1 MNYLLKVAI
10 CWLVFYVLY
19 RLILEKTTF
28 FKLNRAYLLITL
40 LLGLVVPMVRI
51 SLGAPA
57 DPTEGSNWLPEVVV
71 RANNLVNQPYT
82 LPEITIQVPSS
93 AAWDIWPWLYW
104 GGVAYCLLRFLVG
117 LFQLYNIYRRGS
129 KQAMGKYTLVY
140 SEEVKAP
147 FSFMRCLFWP
157 AELEDENL
165 EREYMLR
172 HEETHILQYHT
183 LDVLFSEI
191 IKAICWF
198 NPLAYR
204 YSQALRDVH
213 EYLADA
219 AVLQNANRKQY
230 GHLLIRQSLSGPSI
244 ALVNHFSTSQLK
256 KRIHMMMRKK
266 TEGRAQLRYALSLP
280 LLVGLGFLFAQI
292 NIEAQVPTTSQNS
305 TLPPPPPMMVPTVV
319 EKGKV
324 EQPIHSNLSKE
335 VVIRRDTIP
344 NSVKEVVVTGYPF
357 KAIPE
362 KAIVVEGFPL
372 QPNQVK
378 EVVVQ
383 GYALNPQAPQEVVVA
398 GYPSRANTAKEL
410 VVVGY
415 PSRRDSVPATV
426 FKIVEKMPEYP
437 GGMDD
442 LIKFLSQNVRYPE
455 AAKKENIQGMV
466 VVQFIIDKDGTIRD
480 PHVVQGI
487 GGGANEEALRVVKM
501 MPKWK
506 PGLQK
511 GQAVNVQFNLPIR
524 FMLEGGVTE
533 KKGEASKEVFKVV
546 EQMPTYPEGQGALL
560 EFLAKNINYPKV
572 AKDNG
577 VEGMVVV
584 QYVIEKDG
592 SISNAKVVK
601 GIGAGCDEEALR
613 VVNAMPNWV
622 AGKQRGQAVAVQFNL
637 PIRFKLED
645 KTSSVLPTNTNTTR
659 LKVEDFK
666 ASPNPSKG
674 LFNLSF
680 RAEGKA
686 TNIEVYNMAGQR
698 VYQQSLTKFDG
709 TYNGQIDLS
718 KEPKGEYLLRITQG
732 SEQYSQK
739 VLKQ

>member
-1 MNYLLKVAI
+1 
-10 CWLVFYVLY
+10 
-19 RLILEKTTF
+19 
-28 FKLNRAYLLITL
+28 
-40 LLGLVVPMVRI
+40 
-51 SLGAPA
+51 
-57 DPTEGSNWLPEVVV
+57 
-71 RANNLVNQPYT
+71 
-82 LPEITIQVPSS
+82 
-93 AAWDIWPWLYW
+93 
-104 GGVAYCLLRFLVG
+104 
-117 LFQLYNIYRRGS
+117 
-129 KQAMGKYTLVY
+129 
-140 SEEVKAP
+140 
-147 FSFMRCLFWP
+147 
-157 AELEDENL
+157 
-165 EREYMLR
+165 MLR

-319 EKGKV
+319 EKGKGQ
-324 EQPIHSNLSKE
+324 QPVHSNLSKE

-344 NSVKEVVVTGYPF
+344 NSVKEVVVTGYPLNANPA
-357 KAIPE
+357 KPV
-362 KAIVVEGFPL
+362 VVEGFPL

-533 KKGEASKEVFKVV
+533 KKGEAPKEVFKVV

-739 VLKQ
+739 MLKQ

>member
-28 FKLNRAYLLITL
+28 FRLNRAYLLITL

-51 SLGAPA
+51 SLGAPV

-71 RANNLVNQPYT
+71 RANNLVNQSYT

-117 LFQLYNIYRRGS
+117 LFQLYRIYRRGN
-129 KQAMGKYTLVY
+129 KQATGKYTLVY
-140 SEEVKAP
+140 STEVKAP

-266 TEGRAQLRYALSLP
+266 TQGRAQLRYALSLP

-305 TLPPPPPMMVPTVV
+305 TLPPPPPMMAPGTV
-319 EKGKV
+319 EKGKA
-324 EQPIHSNLSKE
+324 EAPYSSMSKE
-335 VVIRRDTIP
+335 VIIRRDSTP
-344 NSVKEVVVTGYPF
+344 KVFEERVVQDFPLNSSQPQKQVVTGYPF
-357 KAIPE
+357 MANS
-362 KAIVVEGFPL
+362 A
-372 QPNQVK
+372 N
-378 EVVVQ
+378 EVVI
-383 GYALNPQAPQEVVVA
+383 
-398 GYPSRANTAKEL
+398 
-410 VVVGY
+410 VGF
-415 PSRRDSVPATV
+415 STKRDSIPGEV
-426 FKIVEKMPEYP
+426 FKVVEKMPEYP
-437 GGMDD
+437 NGSGE
-442 LIKFLSQNVRYPE
+442 LLKFLAQNIRYPE
-455 AAKKENIQGMV
+455 TAKKENIQGMV
-466 VVQFIIDKDGTIRD
+466 VVQFIIGKDGTIID
-480 PHVVQGI
+480 PHVVHGI

-506 PGLQK
+506 PGSQK

-524 FMLEGGVTE
+524 FMLDGGVIE
-533 KKGEASKEVFKVV
+533 KKAEAPNEVFRVV
-546 EQMPTYPEGQGALL
+546 EQMPSYPGGPADLL
-560 EFLAKNINYPKV
+560 KFLATNINYPKV

-592 SISNAKVVK
+592 SISNAKVVR

-613 VVNAMPNWV
+613 VVNAMPNWI

-637 PIRFKLED
+637 PIRFKLDD
-645 KTSSVLPTNTNTTR
+645 KKSTELPTNTTR

-686 TNIEVYNMAGQR
+686 TNIEVYNLAGQR

-739 VLKQ
+739 LLKQ

>member
-10 CWLVFYVLY
+10 CWLAFYVLY

-40 LLGLVVPMVRI
+40 LLGLVVPMVHI

-117 LFQLYNIYRRGS
+117 LFQLYNIYRRGN
-129 KQAMGKYTLVY
+129 KQAMGKYILVY

-266 TEGRAQLRYALSLP
+266 TQGRAQLRYALSLP

-305 TLPPPPPMMVPTVV
+305 TLPPPPPMMAPGVV
-319 EKGKV
+319 EKGKA
-324 EQPIHSNLSKE
+324 EAPYSSMSKE
-335 VVIRRDTIP
+335 VVIRRDTVP
-344 NSVKEVVVTGYPF
+344 SVAKEVVVTGYPF
-357 KAIPE
+357 NAIPD

-383 GYALNPQAPQEVVVA
+383 GYALRPQAPQEVVVT
-398 GYPSRANTAKEL
+398 GNPSRANSAKEV

-415 PSRRDSVPATV
+415 APQRDSIPGEV
-426 FKIVEKMPEYP
+426 FKVVEKMPEYP
-437 GGMDD
+437 NGSTE
-442 LIKFLSQNVRYPE
+442 LLKFLAQNIRYPE
-455 AAKKENIQGMV
+455 MAKKENIQGMV
-466 VVQFIIDKDGTIRD
+466 VVQFIIGKDGTIID
-480 PHVVQGI
+480 PHVVHGI

-506 PGLQK
+506 PGIQR

-533 KKGEASKEVFKVV
+533 KKAEASKEVFKVV
-546 EQMPTYPEGQGALL
+546 EQMPAYPEGQGALL
-560 EFLAKNINYPKV
+560 KYLAANINYPTV
-572 AKDNG
+572 AKENG
-577 VEGMVVV
+577 IEGMVVI
-584 QYVIEKDG
+584 QYIIEKDG

-601 GIGAGCDEEALR
+601 GIGSGCDEEALR

-645 KTSSVLPTNTNTTR
+645 KKTNALPTNASL
-659 LKVEDFK
+659 LKVQDFK

>member
-28 FKLNRAYLLITL
+28 FRLNRAYLLITL

-51 SLGAPA
+51 SLGAPV
-57 DPTEGSNWLPEVVV
+57 DPSELTNWLPEVVV

-82 LPEITIQVPSS
+82 LPEITIQVPAS
-93 AAWDIWPWLYW
+93 AAWDIWTWLYW

-117 LFQLYNIYRRGS
+117 LFQLYHIYRRGN

-140 SEEVKAP
+140 SAEVKAP
-147 FSFMRCLFWP
+147 FSFMRYLFWP

-198 NPLAYR
+198 NPLAYH

-266 TEGRAQLRYALSLP
+266 TQGRAQLRYALTLP
-280 LLVGLGFLFAQI
+280 LLVALGFLFAQI

-305 TLPPPPPMMVPTVV
+305 TLPPPPPMMAPGVV
-319 EKGKV
+319 EKGKA
-324 EQPIHSNLSKE
+324 EAPYSSMSKE
-335 VVIRRDTIP
+335 VIIRKDTTP
-344 NSVKEVVVTGYPF
+344 KVLEERVVQ
-357 KAIPE
+357 
-362 KAIVVEGFPL
+362 GFPL
-372 QPNQVK
+372 NTNQL
-378 EVVVQ
+378 Q
-383 GYALNPQAPQEVVVA
+383 GQVIN
-398 GYPSRANTAKEL
+398 GYPSRTNSINEL

-415 PSRRDSVPATV
+415 TPIRDSIPGEV
-426 FKIVEKMPEYP
+426 FKVVEKMPEYP
-437 GGMDD
+437 GGSVE
-442 LIKFLSQNVRYPE
+442 LLRFLAQNILYPE
-455 AAKKENIQGMV
+455 VARKENIQGLV
-466 VVQFIIDKDGTIRD
+466 VVQFIIGKDGTIID
-480 PHVVQGI
+480 PHVVHGI
-487 GGGANEEALRVVKM
+487 GGGANEEALRVVKT

-506 PGLQK
+506 PGSQK

-524 FMLEGGVTE
+524 FMLDGGVIE
-533 KKGEASKEVFKVV
+533 KKAEAPKEVFKVV
-546 EQMPTYPEGQGALL
+546 EQMPSYPGGQGDLL
-560 EFLAKNINYPKV
+560 KFLGTNINYPKA
-572 AKDNG
+572 AKDAG
-577 VEGMVVV
+577 IEGMVVI
-584 QYVIEKDG
+584 QYIIEKDG

-622 AGKQRGQAVAVQFNL
+622 AGKQRGQAVPVQFNL
-637 PIRFKLED
+637 PIRFKLDD
-645 KTSSVLPTNTNTTR
+645 KKSNALPTNANL
-659 LKVEDFK
+659 LKVQDFK

-686 TNIEVYNMAGQR
+686 TNIEVYNLAGQR
-698 VYQQSLTKFDG
+698 VYQQSLTNFDG
-709 TYNGQIDLS
+709 TYNGQLDLS

>member
-28 FKLNRAYLLITL
+28 FRLNRAYLLITL

-51 SLGAPA
+51 SLGAPV
-57 DPTEGSNWLPEVVV
+57 DPTESTNWLPEVVV

-82 LPEITIQVPSS
+82 LPEITIQVPAS
-93 AAWDIWPWLYW
+93 AAWDVWPWLYW

-117 LFQLYNIYRRGS
+117 LFQLYRIYLRGN
-129 KQAMGKYTLVY
+129 KQAMGKYTMVY

-147 FSFMRCLFWP
+147 FSFMHCLFWP

-219 AVLQNANRKQY
+219 AVLQSANRKQY

-266 TEGRAQLRYALSLP
+266 TQGRAQLRYALSLP
-280 LLVGLGFLFAQI
+280 LLVALGFLFAQI

-305 TLPPPPPMMVPTVV
+305 TLPPPPPMMAPGAV
-319 EKGKV
+319 EKGKA
-324 EQPIHSNLSKE
+324 EAPYSSMSKE
-335 VVIRRDTIP
+335 VIIRTDTTP
-344 NSVKEVVVTGYPF
+344 KVFEERVVQ
-357 KAIPE
+357 
-362 KAIVVEGFPL
+362 GFPL
-372 QPNQVK
+372 NPNQLKGQVI
-378 EVVVQ
+378 
-383 GYALNPQAPQEVVVA
+383 N
-398 GYPSRANTAKEL
+398 GYPSRTNSINEL

-415 PSRRDSVPATV
+415 TPIRDSIPGEV
-426 FKIVEKMPEYP
+426 FKVVEKMPEYP
-437 GGMDD
+437 GGSVE
-442 LIKFLSQNVRYPE
+442 LLRFLAQNILYPE
-455 AAKKENIQGMV
+455 VARKENIQGLV
-466 VVQFIIDKDGTIRD
+466 VVQFIIGKDGTIID
-480 PHVVQGI
+480 PHVVHGI
-487 GGGANEEALRVVKM
+487 GGGANEEALRVVKTI
-501 MPKWK
+501 PKWK
-506 PGLQK
+506 PGSQK

-524 FMLEGGVTE
+524 FMLEGDASE
-533 KKGEASKEVFKVV
+533 KKVDAPKEVFKVV
-546 EQMPTYPEGQGALL
+546 EQMPAYPGGPADLL
-560 EFLAKNINYPKV
+560 KYLAANINYPKA
-572 AKDNG
+572 AKDAG
-577 VEGMVVV
+577 VEGMVVI

-592 SISNAKVVK
+592 SISNAQVVK
-601 GIGAGCDEEALR
+601 GIGSGCDEEALR
-613 VVNAMPNWV
+613 VVKAMPNWV
-622 AGKQRGQAVAVQFNL
+622 PGKQRGQIVPVQFNL
-637 PIRFKLED
+637 PIRFKLDD
-645 KTSSVLPTNTNTTR
+645 KKSNALPTNASP
-659 LKVEDFK
+659 LKVQDFK

-698 VYQQSLTKFDG
+698 VYQQSLTNFDG
-709 TYNGQIDLS
+709 TYNGQLDLS

>member
-117 LFQLYNIYRRGS
+117 LFQLYNIYRRGN

-266 TEGRAQLRYALSLP
+266 TEGRAQLRYALGLP
-280 LLVGLGFLFAQI
+280 LLVALGFLFAQI

-319 EKGKV
+319 EKGKA
-324 EQPIHSNLSKE
+324 EAPYSSMSKE
-335 VVIRRDTIP
+335 VIVRRDTTP
-344 NSVKEVVVTGYPF
+344 KVLEERVVQGFPLNRNALTEV
-357 KAIPE
+357 
-362 KAIVVEGFPL
+362 VVEGFPTRV
-372 QPNQVK
+372 N
-378 EVVVQ
+378 
-383 GYALNPQAPQEVVVA
+383 
-398 GYPSRANTAKEL
+398 STKEL

-415 PSRRDSVPATV
+415 PSRRDSIPSEV
-426 FKIVEKMPEYP
+426 FKVVEKMPEYP
-437 GGMDD
+437 GGMDE
-442 LIKFLSQNVRYPE
+442 LIKFLAQNVRYPE
-455 AAKKENIQGMV
+455 MAKKENIEGMV
-466 VVQFIIDKDGTIRD
+466 VVQFIIGKDGTIKD
-480 PHVVQGI
+480 PHVVHGI
-487 GGGANEEALRVVKM
+487 GGGANEEALRVVNM

-524 FMLEGGVTE
+524 FMLEGEVIE

-546 EQMPTYPEGQGALL
+546 EQMPSYPGGPADLL
-560 EFLAKNINYPKV
+560 KFLATNINYPKA
-572 AKDNG
+572 AKDAG
-577 VEGMVVV
+577 IEGMVVI

-601 GIGAGCDEEALR
+601 GIGSGCDEEALR
-613 VVNAMPNWV
+613 VVNAMPNWTP
-622 AGKQRGQAVAVQFNL
+622 GKQRGQVVPVQFNL
-637 PIRFKLED
+637 PIRFKLDD
-645 KTSSVLPTNTNTTR
+645 KKSTELPTNTTR

-709 TYNGQIDLS
+709 TYNGQLDLS

-732 SEQYSQK
+732 SEQFSQK

>member
-51 SLGAPA
+51 SLGAPV
-57 DPTEGSNWLPEVVV
+57 DPTESSNWLPEVVI

-117 LFQLYNIYRRGS
+117 LFQLYNIYRRGN

-140 SEEVKAP
+140 STEVKAP

-266 TEGRAQLRYALSLP
+266 TQGRAQLRYALSLP

-305 TLPPPPPMMVPTVV
+305 TLPPPPPMMAPGAV
-319 EKGKV
+319 EKVKADA
-324 EQPIHSNLSKE
+324 PYSSMSKE
-335 VVIRRDTIP
+335 VIIRRDTTPKVVEERVVQGFPLNATQAREVPVIGYPSKP
-344 NSVKEVVVTGYPF
+344 NSLNEIVVTGY
-357 KAIPE
+357 
-362 KAIVVEGFPL
+362 
-372 QPNQVK
+372 
-378 EVVVQ
+378 
-383 GYALNPQAPQEVVVA
+383 
-398 GYPSRANTAKEL
+398 YPI
-410 VVVGY
+410 
-415 PSRRDSVPATV
+415 RDSIPGEV
-426 FKIVEKMPEYP
+426 FKVVEKMPEYP
-437 GGMDD
+437 GGSVE
-442 LIKFLSQNVRYPE
+442 LLRFLAKNICYPE
-455 AAKKENIQGMV
+455 MARKENIQGMV
-466 VVQFIIDKDGTIRD
+466 VVQFIIGKDGTIID

-501 MPKWK
+501 MSKWK
-506 PGLQK
+506 PGSQK

-524 FMLEGGVTE
+524 FLLDGGVIE
-533 KKGEASKEVFKVV
+533 KKAEAPKEVFRVV
-546 EQMPTYPEGQGALL
+546 EQMPAYPEGQGALL
-560 EFLAKNINYPKV
+560 EFLAKNINYPTV
-572 AKDNG
+572 AKENG

-584 QYVIEKDG
+584 EYIIEKDG
-592 SISNAKVVK
+592 SISNAKVVR

-613 VVNAMPNWV
+613 VVNAMPNWI
-622 AGKQRGQAVAVQFNL
+622 AGKQRGQAVAVRFNL

-645 KTSSVLPTNTNTTR
+645 KKTNALPTNASL
-659 LKVEDFK
+659 LKVQDFK

-698 VYQQSLTKFDG
+698 VYQQSLTNFDG
-709 TYNGQIDLS
+709 TYNGQLDLS
-718 KEPKGEYLLRITQG
+718 KQPKGEYLLRITQG

-739 VLKQ
+739 LLKQ

>member
-28 FKLNRAYLLITL
+28 FRLNRAYLLITL

-104 GGVAYCLLRFLVG
+104 GGVAYCLLRFLLG
-117 LFQLYNIYRRGS
+117 LFQLYNIYRRGN

-280 LLVGLGFLFAQI
+280 LLAALGFLFAQI

-319 EKGKV
+319 EKGKDQ
-324 EQPIHSNLSKE
+324 QPVYSNLSKE

-344 NSVKEVVVTGYPF
+344 SSVKEVVVTGYSLKSNPA
-357 KAIPE
+357 KP
-362 KAIVVEGFPL
+362 IVVEGFPL

-383 GYALNPQAPQEVVVA
+383 GYALRPQAPQEVVVA
-398 GYPSRANTAKEL
+398 GYPTRTNSANEV

-415 PSRRDSVPATV
+415 ATKRDSIPGEV
-426 FKIVEKMPEYP
+426 FKVVEKMPEYP
-437 GGMDD
+437 GGMDE
-442 LIKFLSQNVRYPE
+442 LIKFLAQNVRYPE
-455 AAKKENIQGMV
+455 MAKKENIQGMV
-466 VVQFIIDKDGTIRD
+466 VVQFIIGKDGTIND

-501 MPKWK
+501 MSKWK

-524 FMLEGGVTE
+524 FMLDGGVTE

-546 EQMPTYPEGQGALL
+546 EQMPSYPGGPADLL
-560 EFLAKNINYPKV
+560 KFLAANINYPKA
-572 AKDNG
+572 AKDAG
-577 VEGMVVV
+577 IEGMVVI

-592 SISNAKVVK
+592 SISNAKIVK
-601 GIGAGCDEEALR
+601 GLGSGCDEEALR
-613 VVNAMPNWV
+613 VVNAMPNWTP
-622 AGKQRGQAVAVQFNL
+622 GKQRGQVVPVQFNL
-637 PIRFKLED
+637 PIRFKLDD
-645 KTSSVLPTNTNTTR
+645 KKSTELPTNTTR

-709 TYNGQIDLS
+709 TYNGQLDLS

>member
-28 FKLNRAYLLITL
+28 FRLNRAYLLITL

-51 SLGAPA
+51 SLGAPV
-57 DPTEGSNWLPEVVV
+57 DPTESTNWLPEVVV

-82 LPEITIQVPSS
+82 LPEITIQVPAS
-93 AAWDIWPWLYW
+93 AAWDVWPWLYW

-117 LFQLYNIYRRGS
+117 LFQLYRIYLRGN
-129 KQAMGKYTLVY
+129 KQAMGKYTMVY

-147 FSFMRCLFWP
+147 FSFMHCLFWP

-219 AVLQNANRKQY
+219 AVLQSANRKQY

-266 TEGRAQLRYALSLP
+266 TQGRAQLRYALTLP
-280 LLVGLGFLFAQI
+280 LLVALGFLFAQI

-305 TLPPPPPMMVPTVV
+305 TLPPPPPMMAPGAV
-319 EKGKV
+319 EKGKA
-324 EQPIHSNLSKE
+324 EAPYSSMSKE
-335 VVIRRDTIP
+335 VIIRTDTTP
-344 NSVKEVVVTGYPF
+344 KVFE
-357 KAIPE
+357 E
-362 KAIVVEGFPL
+362 R
-372 QPNQVK
+372 
-378 EVVVQ
+378 VVQ
-383 GYALNPQAPQEVVVA
+383 DFPSNTNQLKGQVIN
-398 GYPSRANTAKEL
+398 GYPSRTNSINEL

-415 PSRRDSVPATV
+415 TPIRDSIPGEV
-426 FKIVEKMPEYP
+426 FKVVEKMPEYP
-437 GGMDD
+437 GGSVE
-442 LIKFLSQNVRYPE
+442 LLRFLAQNILYPE
-455 AAKKENIQGMV
+455 VARKENIQGLV
-466 VVQFIIDKDGTIRD
+466 VVQFIIGKDGTIID
-480 PHVVQGI
+480 PHVVHGI
-487 GGGANEEALRVVKM
+487 GGGANEEALRVVKT

-506 PGLQK
+506 PGTQK

-524 FMLEGGVTE
+524 FLLDGGVIE
-533 KKGEASKEVFKVV
+533 KKAEAPKEVFRVV
-546 EQMPTYPEGQGALL
+546 EQMPAYPGGPADLL
-560 EFLAKNINYPKV
+560 KFLAANINYPKA
-572 AKDNG
+572 AKDAG
-577 VEGMVVV
+577 IEGMVVI
-584 QYVIEKDG
+584 QYIIEKDG

-601 GIGAGCDEEALR
+601 GIGSGCDEEALR

-622 AGKQRGQAVAVQFNL
+622 AGKQRGQAVPVQFNL
-637 PIRFKLED
+637 PIRFKLDD
-645 KTSSVLPTNTNTTR
+645 KKSNALPTNASP
-659 LKVEDFK
+659 LKVQDFK

-698 VYQQSLTKFDG
+698 VYQQSLTNFDG
-709 TYNGQIDLS
+709 TYNGQLDLS

>member
-117 LFQLYNIYRRGS
+117 LFQLYNIYRRGN

-165 EREYMLR
+165 ERAYMLR

-191 IKAICWF
+191 IKAVCWF

-266 TEGRAQLRYALSLP
+266 TQGRAQLRYALSLP

-305 TLPPPPPMMVPTVV
+305 TLPPPPPMMAPGAV
-319 EKGKV
+319 EKGKA
-324 EQPIHSNLSKE
+324 EAPYSSMSKE
-335 VVIRRDTIP
+335 VIIRRDTTP
-344 NSVKEVVVTGYPF
+344 K
-357 KAIPE
+357 
-362 KAIVVEGFPL
+362 VVEERVVQGFPL
-372 QPNQVK
+372 NSTQEREVPVIGYSSKPNSLN
-378 EVVVQ
+378 EIVVVS
-383 GYALNPQAPQEVVVA
+383 YAN
-398 GYPSRANTAKEL
+398 K
-410 VVVGY
+410 
-415 PSRRDSVPATV
+415 RDSIPGEV
-426 FKIVEKMPEYP
+426 FKVVEKMPEYP
-437 GGMDD
+437 GGMNE
-442 LIKFLSQNVRYPE
+442 LLKFLAQNIKYPDI
-455 AAKKENIQGMV
+455 AKKENIQGMV
-466 VVQFIIDKDGTIRD
+466 VVQFIIGKDGTIID

-487 GGGANEEALRVVKM
+487 GGGANEEALRVVKIM
-501 MPKWK
+501 SKWK

-524 FMLEGGVTE
+524 FLLEGKVEE
-533 KKGEASKEVFKVV
+533 KKVDAPREIFRVV
-546 EQMPTYPEGQGALL
+546 ERMPGYEDGQEGLL
-560 EFLAKNINYPKV
+560 QFLAKNINYPKV

-584 QYVIEKDG
+584 QYIIETDG
-592 SISNAKVVK
+592 RVSGAKVVK

-613 VVNAMPNWV
+613 VVNLTRWTPGMQNNKVVP
-622 AGKQRGQAVAVQFNL
+622 VQFNL
-637 PIRFKLED
+637 PIRFKLDD
-645 KTSSVLPTNTNTTR
+645 KKSNALSNNAIL
-659 LKVEDFK
+659 LKVQDFN

-674 LFNLSF
+674 VFNLSF
-680 RAEGKA
+680 RADGKA
-686 TNIEVYNMAGQR
+686 TSIEVYNLAGQR
-698 VYQQSLTKFDG
+698 VYQQSIGNFDG
-709 TYNGQIDLS
+709 SYNGQIDLS
-718 KEPKGEYLLRITQG
+718 KQPAGEYLIRITQDG
-732 SEQYSQK
+732 AQYSQK
-739 VLKQ
+739 VIKQ

>member
-28 FKLNRAYLLITL
+28 FRLNRAYLLITL

-117 LFQLYNIYRRGS
+117 LFQLYNIYRRGN

-198 NPLAYR
+198 NPLAYH

-319 EKGKV
+319 EKGKAQ
-324 EQPIHSNLSKE
+324 QPIHSNLSKE
-335 VVIRRDTIP
+335 VLIHGDTVP
-344 NSVKEVVVTGYPF
+344 SAVKEVVVTGYPF
-357 KAIPE
+357 KAIPD
-362 KAIVVEGFPL
+362 KSIVVEGFPL

-383 GYALNPQAPQEVVVA
+383 GYALRPQAPQEVVVA
-398 GYPSRANTAKEL
+398 GYPTRTNSANEV

-415 PSRRDSVPATV
+415 ATKRDSIPGEV
-426 FKIVEKMPEYP
+426 FKVVEKMPEYP
-437 GGMDD
+437 GGSSE
-442 LIKFLSQNVRYPE
+442 LLRFLAQNIKYPDI
-455 AAKKENIQGMV
+455 AKKENIQGMV
-466 VVQFIIDKDGTIRD
+466 VVQFIIGKDGTIID

-501 MPKWK
+501 MSKWK

-524 FMLEGGVTE
+524 FMLEGGVIE

-546 EQMPTYPEGQGALL
+546 EQMPSYPGGPADLL
-560 EFLAKNINYPKV
+560 KFLGTNINYPKV

-592 SISNAKVVK
+592 SISNAKVVR

-613 VVNAMPNWV
+613 VVNAMPNWI
-622 AGKQRGQAVAVQFNL
+622 AGKQRGQAVPVQFNL
-637 PIRFKLED
+637 PIRFKIED
-645 KTSSVLPTNTNTTR
+645 NKSTALPTNKIP
-659 LKVEDFK
+659 LKVQDFK

-680 RAEGKA
+680 RADGKA

-732 SEQYSQK
+732 SEQFSQK

>member
-28 FKLNRAYLLITL
+28 FRLNRAYLLITL

-117 LFQLYNIYRRGS
+117 LFQLYNIYHRGN

-280 LLVGLGFLFAQI
+280 LLVALGFLFAQI

-319 EKGKV
+319 EKGKA
-324 EQPIHSNLSKE
+324 EAPYSSMSKE
-335 VVIRRDTIP
+335 VIVRRDTTPKVLEERVIQDFP
-344 NSVKEVVVTGYPF
+344 LNSSQPQEKVVTGYP
-357 KAIPE
+357 
-362 KAIVVEGFPL
+362 L
-372 QPNQVK
+372 
-378 EVVVQ
+378 
-383 GYALNPQAPQEVVVA
+383 
-398 GYPSRANTAKEL
+398 RANSANEV

-415 PSRRDSVPATV
+415 ATKRDSIPGEV
-426 FKIVEKMPEYP
+426 FKVVEKMPEYP
-437 GGMDD
+437 GGTTD
-442 LIKFLSQNVRYPE
+442 LLKFLAQNIRYPE
-455 AAKKENIQGMV
+455 MAKKENIQGMV
-466 VVQFIIDKDGTIRD
+466 VVQFIIGKDGTIID

-501 MPKWK
+501 MSKWK

-533 KKGEASKEVFKVV
+533 KKAEVSKEVFKVV
-546 EQMPTYPEGQGALL
+546 EQMPAYPEGQGALL
-560 EFLAKNINYPKV
+560 EFLAKNINYPTV
-572 AKDNG
+572 AKENG

-592 SISNAKVVK
+592 SISNAKVVR

-613 VVNAMPNWV
+613 VVNAMPNWI

-645 KTSSVLPTNTNTTR
+645 KKTNALPSNASL
-659 LKVEDFK
+659 LKVQDFK

-680 RAEGKA
+680 RAEVKA
-686 TNIEVYNMAGQR
+686 TKISVFNMYGER
-698 VYQQSLTKFDG
+698 LFHQSFDNFDG

-718 KEPKGEYLLRITQG
+718 KYPKGTYLLLLTQG
-732 SEQYSQK
+732 DAHYTQNL
-739 VLKQ
+739 VKQ

>member
-28 FKLNRAYLLITL
+28 FRLNRAYLLITL

-51 SLGAPA
+51 SLGAPV
-57 DPTEGSNWLPEVVV
+57 DTSESSNWLPEVVI

-93 AAWDIWPWLYW
+93 AAWDVWPWLYW

-117 LFQLYNIYRRGS
+117 LFQLYRIYRRGN

-140 SEEVKAP
+140 STEVKAP

-198 NPLAYR
+198 NPLAYH

-266 TEGRAQLRYALSLP
+266 TQGRAQLRYALSLP

-319 EKGKV
+319 EKGKT
-324 EQPIHSNLSKE
+324 EAPYSSMSKE
-335 VVIRRDTIP
+335 VIIRKDSTPRVLEERVVQGFPLNP
-344 NSVKEVVVTGYPF
+344 NQPQEQVVTGYPF
-357 KAIPE
+357 RANS
-362 KAIVVEGFPL
+362 A
-372 QPNQVK
+372 N
-378 EVVVQ
+378 EVVVV
-383 GYALNPQAPQEVVVA
+383 GFA
-398 GYPSRANTAKEL
+398 AK
-410 VVVGY
+410 
-415 PSRRDSVPATV
+415 RDSVPGEV
-426 FKIVEKMPEYP
+426 FKVVEKMPEYP
-437 GGMDD
+437 SGS
-442 LIKFLSQNVRYPE
+442 LELLKFLAQNIRYPE
-455 AAKKENIQGMV
+455 TAKKENIQGMV
-466 VVQFIIDKDGTIRD
+466 VVQFIIGKDGSIID
-480 PHVVQGI
+480 PHVVHGI

-506 PGLQK
+506 PGTQK

-524 FMLEGGVTE
+524 FMLEGEVVE
-533 KKGEASKEVFKVV
+533 KKEASKEVFKVV
-546 EQMPTYPEGQGALL
+546 EQMPSYPGGPADLL
-560 EFLAKNINYPKV
+560 KFLATNINYPKV

-613 VVNAMPNWV
+613 VVNAMPNWI

-645 KTSSVLPTNTNTTR
+645 KKSTVLPTNTNTTR

-666 ASPNPSKG
+666 TSPNPSKG

-680 RAEGKA
+680 RAEVKA
-686 TNIEVYNMAGQR
+686 TKISVYNMYGER
-698 VYQQSLTKFDG
+698 LFHQSFDNFDG

-718 KEPKGEYLLRITQG
+718 KYAKGTYLLILTQG
-732 SEQYSQK
+732 DAHYSQNL
-739 VLKQ
+739 VKQ

>member
-40 LLGLVVPMVRI
+40 LLGLVVPMARI

-280 LLVGLGFLFAQI
+280 LLVALGFLFAQI

-305 TLPPPPPMMVPTVV
+305 TLPPPPPMMAPGVV
-319 EKGKV
+319 EKGKA
-324 EQPIHSNLSKE
+324 EAPYSSMSKE
-335 VVIRRDTIP
+335 VIIRRDTTP
-344 NSVKEVVVTGYPF
+344 K
-357 KAIPE
+357 
-362 KAIVVEGFPL
+362 VVEERVVQGFPL
-372 QPNQVK
+372 NPTQER
-378 EVVVQ
+378 EVPVI
-383 GYALNPQAPQEVVVA
+383 
-398 GYPSRANTAKEL
+398 GYPSKPNSTNEI

-415 PSRRDSVPATV
+415 ASKRDSIPGEV
-426 FKIVEKMPEYP
+426 FKVVEKMPEYP
-437 GGMDD
+437 GGSTE
-442 LIKFLSQNVRYPE
+442 LLKFLAQNIRYPE
-455 AAKKENIQGMV
+455 MAKKENIQGMV
-466 VVQFIIDKDGTIRD
+466 VVQFIIGKDGAIID

-487 GGGANEEALRVVKM
+487 GGGTNEEALRVVKM
-501 MPKWK
+501 MSKWK

-524 FMLEGGVTE
+524 FMLEGVVTE
-533 KKGEASKEVFKVV
+533 KKGDAPREVFRVV
-546 EQMPTYPEGQGALL
+546 EQMPAFPGGQGDLL
-560 EFLAKNINYPKV
+560 EFLAENIKYPKV

-584 QYVIEKDG
+584 EYIIEKDG
-592 SISNAKVVK
+592 SISNAQVVK

-613 VVNAMPNWV
+613 VVNAMPNWLP
-622 AGKQRGQAVAVQFNL
+622 GKQRGQVVPVKFNL

-645 KTSSVLPTNTNTTR
+645 KKTNALPTNASP
-659 LKVEDFK
+659 LKVQDFK

-739 VLKQ
+739 MLKQ

>member
-28 FKLNRAYLLITL
+28 FRLNRAYLLITL

-51 SLGAPA
+51 SLGAPV
-57 DPTEGSNWLPEVVV
+57 DPTESTNWLPEVVV

-82 LPEITIQVPSS
+82 LPEITIQVPASTD
-93 AAWDIWPWLYW
+93 WDIWPWLYW

-117 LFQLYNIYRRGS
+117 LFQLHRIYRRGN

-140 SEEVKAP
+140 STEVKAP
-147 FSFMRCLFWP
+147 FSFMHCLFWP

-165 EREYMLR
+165 ERDYMLR

-219 AVLQNANRKQY
+219 AVLQSANRKQY

-266 TEGRAQLRYALSLP
+266 TQGRAQLRYALTLP
-280 LLVGLGFLFAQI
+280 LLVALGFLFAQI

-305 TLPPPPPMMVPTVV
+305 TLPPPPPMMAPGAV
-319 EKGKV
+319 EKGKA
-324 EQPIHSNLSKE
+324 EAPYSSMSKE
-335 VVIRRDTIP
+335 VIIRTDTTP
-344 NSVKEVVVTGYPF
+344 KVFE
-357 KAIPE
+357 E
-362 KAIVVEGFPL
+362 R
-372 QPNQVK
+372 
-378 EVVVQ
+378 VVQ
-383 GYALNPQAPQEVVVA
+383 DFPSNTNQLKGQVIN
-398 GYPSRANTAKEL
+398 GYPSRTNSINEL

-415 PSRRDSVPATV
+415 TPIRDSIPGEV
-426 FKIVEKMPEYP
+426 FKVVEKMPEYP
-437 GGMDD
+437 GGSVE
-442 LIKFLSQNVRYPE
+442 LLRFLAQNILYPE
-455 AAKKENIQGMV
+455 VARKENIQGLV
-466 VVQFIIDKDGTIRD
+466 VVQFIIGKDGTIID
-480 PHVVQGI
+480 PHVVHGI
-487 GGGANEEALRVVKM
+487 GGGANEEALRVVKT

-506 PGLQK
+506 PGTQK

-524 FMLEGGVTE
+524 FLLDGGVIE
-533 KKGEASKEVFKVV
+533 KKAEAPKEVFRVV
-546 EQMPTYPEGQGALL
+546 EQMPAYPGGPADLL
-560 EFLAKNINYPKV
+560 KFLAANINYPKA
-572 AKDNG
+572 AKDAG
-577 VEGMVVV
+577 IEGMVVI

-601 GIGAGCDEEALR
+601 GIGSGCDEEALR

-622 AGKQRGQAVAVQFNL
+622 AGKQRGQAVPVQFNL
-637 PIRFKLED
+637 PIRFKLDD
-645 KTSSVLPTNTNTTR
+645 KKSNALPTNASP
-659 LKVEDFK
+659 LKVQDFK

-698 VYQQSLTKFDG
+698 VYQQSLTNFDG
-709 TYNGQIDLS
+709 TYNGQLDLS

>member
-57 DPTEGSNWLPEVVV
+57 DPTEGTNWLPEVVV

-198 NPLAYR
+198 NPLAYH

-280 LLVGLGFLFAQI
+280 LLVALGFLFAQL
-292 NIEAQVPTTSQNS
+292 NIEAQVPTISQNS
-305 TLPPPPPMMVPTVV
+305 TLPPPPPMMAPGVV
-319 EKGKV
+319 EKGKA
-324 EQPIHSNLSKE
+324 EAPYSSMSKE
-335 VVIRRDTIP
+335 VIIRRDTTP
-344 NSVKEVVVTGYPF
+344 K
-357 KAIPE
+357 
-362 KAIVVEGFPL
+362 VVEERVVQGFPL
-372 QPNQVK
+372 NSTQAR
-378 EVVVQ
+378 EVPVI
-383 GYALNPQAPQEVVVA
+383 
-398 GYPSRANTAKEL
+398 GYPSKPNSLKEI
-410 VVVGY
+410 VIVGY
-415 PSRRDSVPATV
+415 SPLRDSIPGEV
-426 FKIVEKMPEYP
+426 FKVVEKMPEYP
-437 GGMDD
+437 GGSTE
-442 LIKFLSQNVRYPE
+442 LLKFLAQNIRYPE
-455 AAKKENIQGMV
+455 MAKKENIQGMV
-466 VVQFIIDKDGTIRD
+466 VVQFIIGKDGAIID

-487 GGGANEEALRVVKM
+487 GGGANEEALRVVSM

-506 PGLQK
+506 PGSQK

-524 FMLEGGVTE
+524 FMLEGEATD
-533 KKGEASKEVFKVV
+533 KKGEAPKEVFKVV
-546 EQMPTYPEGQGALL
+546 EQMPAFPGGQGELL
-560 EFLAKNINYPKV
+560 NFLAANIKYPKV

-577 VEGMVVV
+577 IEGMVVI

-592 SISNAKVVK
+592 SITNARIVK

-622 AGKQRGQAVAVQFNL
+622 AGKQRGQAVPVQFNL
-637 PIRFKLED
+637 PIRFKMED
-645 KTSSVLPTNTNTTR
+645 NKSAALTTNR
-659 LKVEDFK
+659 VPLKVEDFK

-686 TNIEVYNMAGQR
+686 TSIEVYNMAGQR
-698 VYQQSLTKFDG
+698 VYQQALEKFDG

-732 SEQYSQK
+732 SEQFSQK
-739 VLKQ
+739 MLKQ

>member
-51 SLGAPA
+51 SLGAPV
-57 DPTEGSNWLPEVVV
+57 DPAEGSNWLPEVVV

-117 LFQLYNIYRRGS
+117 LFQLYNIYRRGH

-140 SEEVKAP
+140 SAEVKAP
-147 FSFMRCLFWP
+147 FSFMHCLFWP

-266 TEGRAQLRYALSLP
+266 TQGRAQLRYALSLP

-305 TLPPPPPMMVPTVV
+305 TLPPPPPMMVPSVV
-319 EKGKV
+319 EKGKT
-324 EQPIHSNLSKE
+324 EAPYSSMPQE
-335 VVIRRDTIP
+335 VVIRRDTTP
-344 NSVKEVVVTGYPF
+344 KVLEERVVQD
-357 KAIPE
+357 
-362 KAIVVEGFPL
+362 FPL
-372 QPNQVK
+372 NSAQ
-378 EVVVQ
+378 
-383 GYALNPQAPQEVVVA
+383 LQELTVMS
-398 GYPSRANTAKEL
+398 YPYRSNSTNEL
-410 VVVGY
+410 VVVGFA
-415 PSRRDSVPATV
+415 PKKDSIPGEV
-426 FKIVEKMPEYP
+426 FKVVEKMPEYP
-437 GGMDD
+437 GGMDE
-442 LIKFLSQNVRYPE
+442 LIKFLAQNVRYPE
-455 AAKKENIQGMV
+455 IAKKENIQGMV
-466 VVQFIIDKDGTIRD
+466 VVQFIIGKDGTIID
-480 PHVVQGI
+480 PHVVHGI

-501 MPKWK
+501 MSKWK
-506 PGLQK
+506 PGIQR

-524 FMLEGGVTE
+524 FMLEGGVIE
-533 KKGEASKEVFKVV
+533 KKAEASKEVFKVV
-546 EQMPTYPEGQGALL
+546 EQMPAYPEGQGALL
-560 EFLAKNINYPKV
+560 EFLAKNIKYPTV
-572 AKDNG
+572 AKENG

-613 VVNAMPNWV
+613 VVNAMPNWTP
-622 AGKQRGQAVAVQFNL
+622 GKQRGQAVAVQFNL

-645 KTSSVLPTNTNTTR
+645 KKTNALPTNASL
-659 LKVEDFK
+659 LKVQDFK

-739 VLKQ
+739 MLKQ

>member
-28 FKLNRAYLLITL
+28 FRLNRAYLLITL

-51 SLGAPA
+51 SMGAPV

-117 LFQLYNIYRRGS
+117 LFQLYRIYSRGH

-147 FSFMRCLFWP
+147 FSFMHCLFWP

-266 TEGRAQLRYALSLP
+266 TQGRAQLRYALSLP

-305 TLPPPPPMMVPTVV
+305 TLPPPPPMMAPGVV
-319 EKGKV
+319 EKGKA
-324 EQPIHSNLSKE
+324 EAPYSSMSKE
-335 VVIRRDTIP
+335 VIIRRDTTP
-344 NSVKEVVVTGYPF
+344 KVLEERVVQ
-357 KAIPE
+357 
-362 KAIVVEGFPL
+362 GFPL
-372 QPNQVK
+372 NSVQER
-378 EVVVQ
+378 EVPVM
-383 GYALNPQAPQEVVVA
+383 
-398 GYPSRANTAKEL
+398 GYPSKPNSLNEI
-410 VVVGY
+410 VVVSY
-415 PSRRDSVPATV
+415 ANKRDSIPGEV
-426 FKIVEKMPEYP
+426 FKVVEKMPEYP
-437 GGMDD
+437 SGMGE
-442 LIKFLSQNVRYPE
+442 LLKFLAQNIRYPE
-455 AAKKENIQGMV
+455 MAKKENIQGMV
-466 VVQFIIDKDGTIRD
+466 VVQFIIGKDGTIID

-506 PGLQK
+506 PGIQR

-524 FMLEGGVTE
+524 FMLEGEVIE
-533 KKGEASKEVFKVV
+533 KKGEATKDVFKIV
-546 EQMPTYPEGQGALL
+546 EQMPSYPGGPADLL
-560 EFLAKNINYPKV
+560 KFLATNINYPKA
-572 AKDNG
+572 AKDAG
-577 VEGMVVV
+577 IEGMVVI

-592 SISNAKVVK
+592 SITNAKVVR

-613 VVNAMPNWV
+613 VVNTMPNWI

-645 KTSSVLPTNTNTTR
+645 KTSTVLPTNTNTTR

-666 ASPNPSKG
+666 TSPNPSKG

-686 TNIEVYNMAGQR
+686 TNIDVYNMAGQR
-698 VYQQSLTKFDG
+698 VYQQSLNKFDG

-739 VLKQ
+739 MLKQ

>member
-28 FKLNRAYLLITL
+28 FRLNRAYLLITL

-51 SLGAPA
+51 SLGAPV
-57 DPTEGSNWLPEVVV
+57 DPTESTNWLPEVVV

-82 LPEITIQVPSS
+82 LPEITIQVPAS
-93 AAWDIWPWLYW
+93 AAWDVWPWLYW

-117 LFQLYNIYRRGS
+117 LFQLYRIYLRGN
-129 KQAMGKYTLVY
+129 KQAMGKYTMVY

-147 FSFMRCLFWP
+147 FSFMHCLFWP

-219 AVLQNANRKQY
+219 AVLQSANRKQY

-266 TEGRAQLRYALSLP
+266 TQGRAQLRYALTLP
-280 LLVGLGFLFAQI
+280 LLVALGFLFAQI

-305 TLPPPPPMMVPTVV
+305 TLPPPPPMMAPGAV
-319 EKGKV
+319 EKGKA
-324 EQPIHSNLSKE
+324 EAPYSSMSKE
-335 VVIRRDTIP
+335 VIIRTDTTP
-344 NSVKEVVVTGYPF
+344 KVFE
-357 KAIPE
+357 E
-362 KAIVVEGFPL
+362 R
-372 QPNQVK
+372 
-378 EVVVQ
+378 VVQ
-383 GYALNPQAPQEVVVA
+383 DFPSNTNQLKGQVIN
-398 GYPSRANTAKEL
+398 GYPSRTNSINEL

-415 PSRRDSVPATV
+415 TPIRDSIPGEV
-426 FKIVEKMPEYP
+426 FKVVEKMPEYP
-437 GGMDD
+437 GGSVE
-442 LIKFLSQNVRYPE
+442 LLRFLAQNILYPE
-455 AAKKENIQGMV
+455 VARKENIQGLV
-466 VVQFIIDKDGTIRD
+466 VVQFIIGKDGTIID
-480 PHVVQGI
+480 PHVVHGI
-487 GGGANEEALRVVKM
+487 GGGANEEALRVVKT

-506 PGLQK
+506 PGSQK

-524 FMLEGGVTE
+524 FMLEGDASE
-533 KKGEASKEVFKVV
+533 KKVDAPKEVFKVV
-546 EQMPTYPEGQGALL
+546 EQMPAYPGGPADLL
-560 EFLAKNINYPKV
+560 KYLAANINYPKA
-572 AKDNG
+572 AKDAG
-577 VEGMVVV
+577 VEGMVVI

-592 SISNAKVVK
+592 SISNAQVVK
-601 GIGAGCDEEALR
+601 GIGSGCDEEALR
-613 VVNAMPNWV
+613 VVKAMPNWV
-622 AGKQRGQAVAVQFNL
+622 PGKQRGQIVPVQFNL
-637 PIRFKLED
+637 PIRFKLDD
-645 KTSSVLPTNTNTTR
+645 KKSNALPTNASP
-659 LKVEDFK
+659 LKVQDFK

-698 VYQQSLTKFDG
+698 VYQQSLTNFDG
-709 TYNGQIDLS
+709 TYNGQLDLS

>member
-117 LFQLYNIYRRGS
+117 LFQLYNIYRRGN

-280 LLVGLGFLFAQI
+280 LLVALGFLFAQL

-305 TLPPPPPMMVPTVV
+305 TLPPPPPMMAPGAV
-319 EKGKV
+319 EKGKA
-324 EQPIHSNLSKE
+324 EAPYSSMPKE
-335 VVIRRDTIP
+335 VIIRRDTTP
-344 NSVKEVVVTGYPF
+344 KVLEERVVQ
-357 KAIPE
+357 
-362 KAIVVEGFPL
+362 GFPL
-372 QPNQVK
+372 NSAQLQELTVMSYPYRPNSTK
-378 EVVVQ
+378 EF
-383 GYALNPQAPQEVVVA
+383 
-398 GYPSRANTAKEL
+398 
-410 VVVGY
+410 VVVGFA
-415 PSRRDSVPATV
+415 PKKDSIPGEV
-426 FKIVEKMPEYP
+426 FKVVEKMPEYP
-437 GGMDD
+437 GGMDE
-442 LIKFLSQNVRYPE
+442 LIKFLAQNIRYPE
-455 AAKKENIQGMV
+455 IAKKENIQGMV
-466 VVQFIIDKDGTIRD
+466 VVQFIIDKDGAIVD

-487 GGGANEEALRVVKM
+487 GGGANEEALRVVGI

-546 EQMPTYPEGQGALL
+546 EQMPSYPGGPADLL
-560 EFLAKNINYPKV
+560 KFLAANINYPKV

-577 VEGMVVV
+577 VEGMVVI

-592 SISNAKVVK
+592 SITDAKVVK

-613 VVNAMPNWV
+613 VVNAMPNWTP
-622 AGKQRGQAVAVQFNL
+622 GKQRGQVVPVQFNL
-637 PIRFKLED
+637 PIRFKLDD
-645 KTSSVLPTNTNTTR
+645 KKSTELPTNTTR

-739 VLKQ
+739 MLKQ